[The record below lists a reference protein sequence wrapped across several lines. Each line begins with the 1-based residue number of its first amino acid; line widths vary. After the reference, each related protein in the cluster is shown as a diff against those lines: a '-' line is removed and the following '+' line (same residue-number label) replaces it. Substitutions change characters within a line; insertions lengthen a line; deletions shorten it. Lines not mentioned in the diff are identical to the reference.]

1 VEFHIENL
9 TTEEVRS
16 SPALSPTHMTQS
28 WRAPAPP
35 LVPRGDNARRSVEA
49 YNQTCVSLKHSR

>member
-16 SPALSPTHMTQS
+16 SPAAACPHDAVVESSHAAA
-28 WRAPAPP
+28 RAS
-35 LVPRGDNARRSVEA
+35 RR
-49 YNQTCVSLKHSR
+49 QR